1 MIRQFFAALCL
12 TVLLS
17 ACVSHP
23 VTPVDAPAQ
32 FFFPHGQNGP
42 MLFVG
47 DTLIRAASWTRGDGL
62 EFFSVKDGAPAYIG
76 GLLSAG
82 YVMDMVSVKERFLY
96 LATDYSI
103 LSVTGWQQGKPVI
116 LENHLISF
124 PGGGVRHLQT
134 NGELLYAATRDG
146 IRSYR
151 IMPDGRLIFRELHPV
166 KGTIASMVLMTA
178 GTAPELYYVTKEE
191 PKTLLSAAGS
201 ETFPF
206 VIQGIYAS
214 GTEIYLLHKGQLI
227 NLKTKKELLPAG
239 ERVLRIMSRGD
250 GRKLDLITTGS
261 DKKVYRRLLELDKLT
276 TLQTLERTN
285 WSSHTTGSET
295 YLADSIQWVKL
306 LDRQGKTIRIPMVHG
321 EAPVAICGNFVYSI
335 DRQNKQ
341 YMLYGFNTAK
351 KQSADMLPDLT
362 LTWRSKPRGQFRYD
376 IVIPPFAFYNYRD
389 RYLFAPEALL
399 DISDPA
405 APVIAA
411 PLPDPAASI
420 VEDNGRIYL
429 AQGKFLSVLDAAKLP
444 DVTPVLSFPA
454 TKAIPLWSDIAVQDD
469 LLYVNSRNKLTI
481 FRIEGKDLK
490 ELSSLPLPGCSYKM
504 IRINDLLYFAP
515 YGKNTPFRIV
525 DVKDPFKPVIAAEP
539 EMYRSASILGIKY
552 ENGRL
557 YIAAG
562 RTITAYDLKDPL
574 KPVPVRTW
582 CGPDKAMQ
590 SYNYLDIRDGIL
602 TGKKYPRFDVWRVEE

>member
-1 MIRQFFAALCL
+1 MIRKFFAAFCL
-12 TVLLS
+12 TALLT
-17 ACVSHP
+17 ACANLP
-23 VTPVDAPAQ
+23 VTPVNAPAQ

-47 DTLIRAASWTRGDGL
+47 ETLIRAASWTRGDGI
-62 EFFSVKDGAPAYIG
+62 EFFSVKDGSPAYIG

-82 YVMDMVSVKERFLY
+82 YVMDMVSAKDQFLY

-103 LSVTGWQQGKPVI
+103 LSVSGWQQGKPVI

-134 NGELLYAATRDG
+134 DGELLYAATKDG

-151 IMPDGRLIFRELHPV
+151 IMPDGRLIFEGLRPI
-166 KGTIASMVLMTA
+166 KGTVTSMALTDA
-178 GTAPELYYVTKEE
+178 GICCITKED
-191 PKTLLSAAGS
+191 PKTLITAAGS

-206 VIQGIYAS
+206 PIQGVYAD

-227 NLKTKKELLPAG
+227 NAKTKKELLPDG
-239 ERVLRIMSRGD
+239 ERALRVIPRGD
-250 GRKLDLITTGS
+250 NQKLDLITA
-261 DKKVYRRLLELDKLT
+261 DRAKKIYRRLLEKSALT
-276 TLQTLERTN
+276 TLQTLPHAN
-285 WSSHTTGSET
+285 WTSHTTGNET
-295 YLADSIQWVKL
+295 YLADSVQWVKL
-306 LDRQGKTIRIPMVHG
+306 LDRQGKMIKIPMVHG
-321 EAPVAICGNFVYSI
+321 EAPVAICGDFVYSI
-335 DRQNKQ
+335 DRQNKH
-341 YMLYGFNTAK
+341 YMLYGFNTTK
-351 KQSADMLPDLT
+351 KQNANMLPDLT
-362 LTWRSKPRGQFRYD
+362 LSWRSKPRAQFRYD
-376 IVIPPFAFYNYRD
+376 IVIPPFAFYNYQD
-389 RYLFAPEALL
+389 QYLFAPEALL

-454 TKAIPLWSDIAVQDD
+454 TKAIPLWSDIAVQGD

-481 FRIEGKDLK
+481 FRIEGEKLQ
-490 ELSSLPLPGCSYKM
+490 ELSSIPLTGCSYKM

-515 YGKNTPFRIV
+515 YGAKTPFRIV
-525 DVKDPFKPVIAAEP
+525 DVKDPLKPFIAAEL
-539 EMYRSASILGIKY
+539 EMYRGASILGIKY
-552 ENGRL
+552 EGGKL
-557 YIAAG
+557 YIASG
-562 RTITAYDLKDPL
+562 RTITAYSLEDPL
-574 KPVPVRTW
+574 KPVPVTTW
-582 CGPDKAMQ
+582 SGPDKAMQ

-602 TGKKYPRFDVWRVEE
+602 AGKKYPRFDVWRVEE